1 MPTPDPA
8 SATGLAGAADAFE
21 GLLTPASERTRGP
34 RNNAASETTEASDD
48 TLGDEN
54 PSEDTPV
61 DEEADPSDDAT
72 GDTEEGTDDGADAA
86 GADED
91 TAAAEE
97 SQGDTRRAK
106 PPATVTVKVDGK
118 AQEVPFDEVV
128 RGYQRHAD
136 YSQKTQ
142 VLAEERKLVAQEA
155 EQLVQER
162 QQYAA
167 LLPALQRQ
175 LEALQEKEP
184 NWEELYARD
193 PLEYVRQKELYRDR
207 QDRITAA
214 MTEQERLNHIEAQQR
229 QKGLA
234 HTVAQGRQVLVN
246 EVPEWRDPKRW
257 EADRV
262 RMLKFGQS
270 IGFTEQELS
279 QTYDPRA
286 VIALHKAMKYDAL
299 MANKPRPVVKA
310 NGPRVAATGS
320 AESVPRPQDRTSQAK
335 KRLSQTGNIKD
346 AARVFEGIL

>member
-8 SATGLAGAADAFE
+8 GATGLAGAADAFE
-21 GLLTPASERTRGP
+21 GLLTPASERTRSP
-34 RNNAASETTEASDD
+34 KSNAASETAEASDD

-54 PSEDTPV
+54 TPEDDTV
-61 DEEADPSDDAT
+61 EEADPSDDAS
-72 GDTEEGTDDGADAA
+72 GDTEEGTEEGADAA

-91 TAAAEE
+91 TAAAEDAKGE
-97 SQGDTRRAK
+97 PQKAK

-118 AQEVPFDEVV
+118 AQEVSLDEVV

-142 VLAEERKLVAQEA
+142 VLAEERRLIAQEA

-214 MTEQERLNHIEAQQR
+214 MTERERLDHIEAQQR
-229 QKGLA
+229 QQGLA
-234 HTVAQGRQVLVN
+234 RTVAQGRQVLVN
-246 EVPEWRDPKRW
+246 EVPEWKDPKRW

-299 MANKPRPVVKA
+299 MANRPRPVVKA
-310 NGPRVAATGS
+310 NGPRVSAAGS